1 MWTTLSVLQA
11 IITAPL
17 VQRSRESNIP
27 LWLSLPIVGCYTL
40 GIILLLSPWTTE
52 VRDLHVIAITYVVCG
67 CAFSVAMLIGVFLK
81 CYTVLNRY
89 GCLTMLKSPSCFA
102 LTKHS
107 HTNSTQ
113 RRVKQTIVVFFNG
126 FIVLTSE

>member
-40 GIILLLSPWTTE
+40 GILLILSPWTTE
-52 VRDLHVIAITYVVCG
+52 VRDLYVIAITYVLCG
-67 CAFSVAMLIGVFLK
+67 GAFSAAMLIGVFLK

-89 GCLTMLKSPSCFA
+89 GIPYDDQFASPQLRAHITLAHKQYAETGQTDDCCV
-102 LTKHS
+102 L
-107 HTNSTQ
+107 Q
-113 RRVKQTIVVFFNG
+113 RVHRRH
-126 FIVLTSE
+126 E

>member
-1 MWTTLSVLQA
+1 MWTTLCVLQA

-40 GIILLLSPWTTE
+40 GILLILSPWTTE
-52 VRDLHVIAITYVVCG
+52 VRDLYVIAITYVLCG
-67 CAFSVAMLIGVFLK
+67 GAFSAAMLIGVFLK

-89 GCLTMLKSPSCFA
+89 VYLAML
-102 LTKHS
+102 
-107 HTNSTQ
+107 
-113 RRVKQTIVVFFNG
+113 
-126 FIVLTSE
+126 